1 MCYAFWKEK
10 YAFWKVKKSEKYRRQ
25 VKVSPNLAEM
35 PMVGYFG
42 YP

>member
-1 MCYAFWKEK
+1 MVLVLYLYFGRKKYAFWKEK
-10 YAFWKVKKSEKYRRQ
+10 YRRQ
-25 VKVSPNLAEM
+25 LKVSPNLAEM